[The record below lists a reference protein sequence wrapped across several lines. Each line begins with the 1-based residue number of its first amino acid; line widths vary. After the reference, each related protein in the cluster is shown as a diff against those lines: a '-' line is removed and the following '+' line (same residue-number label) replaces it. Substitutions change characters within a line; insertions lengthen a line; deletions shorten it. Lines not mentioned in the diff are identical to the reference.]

1 MISAEC
7 PETYVSSSRR
17 SRATL
22 HADVAVDDA
31 ASAPGL
37 EHPRRFVDESQSPL
51 TMRQT
56 PTDPLDRVDKCNAC
70 RAIGGGGVRPAFG
83 RLSHVVDPHGQMKPI
98 QNMAFRSQTCRLTKR
113 TRSRGAIA
121 QDRHRRAGRR
131 ARTYVGP
138 RFPDVCSGSGDH
150 FATAVEAWRC

>member
-98 QNMAFRSQTCRLTKR
+98 QTWR
-113 TRSRGAIA
+113 
-121 QDRHRRAGRR
+121 
-131 ARTYVGP
+131 VGP
-138 RFPDVCSGSGDH
+138 KLAASPRERGPAAPSLKIVTGVLGVAPGPMSARGFPT
-150 FATAVEAWRC
+150 FAPAQVTISRWP